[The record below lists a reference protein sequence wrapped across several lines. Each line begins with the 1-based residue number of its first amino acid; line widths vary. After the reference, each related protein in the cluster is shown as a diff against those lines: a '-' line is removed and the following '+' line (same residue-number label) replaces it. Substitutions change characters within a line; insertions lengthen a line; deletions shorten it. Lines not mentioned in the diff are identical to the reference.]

1 MRKGCYARTDLKK
14 GEVLKTN
21 NVIYL
26 RPPNSLS
33 PKDLF
38 LYCLNKKIKK
48 DIKKGTPLKKE
59 YFKEL

>member
-1 MRKGCYARTDLKK
+1 MVLDNWRLGKQEIKQKKTMRKGCYARTDLKK

-33 PKDLF
+33 PK
-38 LYCLNKKIKK
+38 I
-48 DIKKGTPLKKE
+48 
-59 YFKEL
+59 YFFTA